1 MKNGTRSPPHQMLSL
16 TVEYLSGDLK
26 ARDNCPIAG
35 VLLCL
40 LCGGIVTESLISFID
55 GEGVCVVF
63 SLLLI
68 KIILRTNTP
77 SFRCGFCKHHI
88 SGIFSFSQSEHLC
101 FYVGKIRGFGFDF
114 WPFFFFSQFRGALI
128 YIEFIFTSHLIFPF
142 ILLFLICF
150 PLPVSDIIFI
160 SFWIKFSLF
169 FNVFFPSSTNPSISI
184 SSYP

>member
-1 MKNGTRSPPHQMLSL
+1 MGQDPHPIRCYPWQLNTLVEIWKPGIIAPLLECCCVFSVEVLLLSL
-16 TVEYLSGDLK
+16 SFPLLMVKEFAWSLACYSLKSFWEQTPQVLGVAFVNIIYL
-26 ARDNCPIAG
+26 
-35 VLLCL
+35 
-40 LCGGIVTESLISFID
+40 E
-55 GEGVCVVF
+55 F
-63 SLLLI
+63 SLLANQSISAFMLVRFGG
-68 KIILRTNTP
+68 LVL
-77 SFRCGFCKHHI
+77 I
-88 SGIFSFSQSEHLC
+88 SGL
-101 FYVGKIRGFGFDF
+101 
-114 WPFFFFSQFRGALI
+114 FFFFSQFRGALI